1 MCTLMISK
9 NLYLLGL
16 GIPSVAWVL
25 LCGCS
30 PFTKQQGKKLMA
42 GPLLIF
48 WMAGK
53 VLLYRMSCLSTF
65 VAGGN
70 VLICTSAPRTQHQD
84 GACRPMLRFT
94 IYFPIGGQ
102 IRTNTSRI
110 LIDKYLLHCFTGT
123 GFLTWECIILFTIS
137 SMYHQSVFYICIIYV
152 SSVCT

>member
-1 MCTLMISK
+1 
-9 NLYLLGL
+9 
-16 GIPSVAWVL
+16 
-25 LCGCS
+25 
-30 PFTKQQGKKLMA
+30 MA

-123 GFLTWECIILFTIS
+123 GFLTWECIILFTVS
-137 SMYHQSVFYICIIYV
+137 SMYHQSVFYFSVSSMYYLCVYIVYFISLYPLCIT
-152 SSVCT
+152 SVCT

>member
-1 MCTLMISK
+1 
-9 NLYLLGL
+9 
-16 GIPSVAWVL
+16 
-25 LCGCS
+25 
-30 PFTKQQGKKLMA
+30 MA

-137 SMYHQSVFYICIIYV
+137 SMYHLWVYIVYLYHLCIIKVYFI
-152 SSVCT
+152 SLYPLCITCVCT

>member
-1 MCTLMISK
+1 
-9 NLYLLGL
+9 
-16 GIPSVAWVL
+16 
-25 LCGCS
+25 
-30 PFTKQQGKKLMA
+30 MA

-110 LIDKYLLHCFTGT
+110 QIDKYFLHCYTGT
-123 GFLTWECIILFTIS
+123 GFLTWECIILFTVS
-137 SMYHQSVFYICIIYV
+137 SMYHQSVFYFSV
-152 SSVCT
+152 SSMYHLCVYIVYFISVSSMYHLCVYIVYFYFSVV